1 MTVSASCPNATSTPL
16 AEVKVGY
23 WWKDPTPFVSY
34 PVGILDRMAEVG
46 EELLIY
52 GETIEALR
60 PALAVI
66 ADSMVRRADGG
77 MEIEF
82 ALDPEAGAP
91 FMRALKRA
99 EAELLLEQAGGLG
112 GSASMPRTPD
122 ERCSDAFLRVI
133 GAGDLVDGA
142 RRKSNPLDN
151 SR

>member
-1 MTVSASCPNATSTPL
+1 MSH
-16 AEVKVGY
+16 
-23 WWKDPTPFVSY
+23 
-34 PVGILDRMAEVG
+34 PVGILGAMTGTD

-66 ADSMVRRADGG
+66 AESMVQRPDGG

-91 FMRALKRA
+91 FMRATMRA
-99 EAELLLEQAGGLG
+99 EAELLLEEAGGIG
-112 GSASMPRTPD
+112 DKRTAPRTPG

-133 GAGDLVDGA
+133 GVGDLVDAA
-142 RRKSNPLDN
+142 RRKASGAR